1 MYSGITIGNELVFFL
16 KGLILGFVIAAP
28 TGPIGILCARRTLAV
43 GRRAGLASGM
53 GAATADVIYGFIAAF
68 GVTFI
73 SDMLMHHQSGLRI
86 GGGSLLCFLGI
97 RTFIERPERE
107 SPRTPSL
114 SRFAGMFTSTFFLT
128 LTNPTT
134 IFSLAAV
141 FAGFGLAG
149 ARGSFLSAGMLVLG
163 VFLGS
168 AVWWLF
174 LAGVVTLFKR
184 RIGEHQLQ
192 WINKIAG
199 VMISVTGAAAL
210 LSLKW

>member
-1 MYSGITIGNELVFFL
+1 MHEGITMGNEIHFFL

-28 TGPIGILCARRTLAV
+28 TGPIGILCARRTLTV
-43 GRRAGLASGM
+43 GRRAGFASGM

-68 GVTFI
+68 GVAFI
-73 SDMLMHHQSGLRI
+73 SNMLIEHQSELRL

-97 RTFIERPERE
+97 KTFIERPERE
-107 SPRTPSL
+107 PRRKLSL
-114 SRFAGMFTSTFFLT
+114 GRFAGMYTSTFFLT
-128 LTNPTT
+128 LTNPMT
-134 IFSLAAV
+134 IFSFAAV

-149 ARGSFLSAGMLVLG
+149 ARGSFMSAGVLVLG

-174 LAGVVTLFKR
+174 LVSIVTLFKR
-184 RIGEHQLQ
+184 RFGEPHLD
-192 WINKIAG
+192 WVNKIAG
-199 VMISVTGAAAL
+199 VIIGVTGVAAL

>member
-1 MYSGITIGNELVFFL
+1 MQAGIIERDILFFL

-28 TGPIGILCARRTLAV
+28 TGPIGIMCARRTLTV
-43 GRRAGLASGM
+43 GRRAGFASGM

-73 SDMLMHHQSGLRI
+73 SDMLIEHQSGLRLA
-86 GGGSLLCFLGI
+86 GGFLLCFLGI
-97 RTFIERPERE
+97 KTFVQRPERE
-107 SPRTPSL
+107 PLSKPSL
-114 SRFAGMFTSTFFLT
+114 SRFAGMYTSTFFLT
-128 LTNPTT
+128 LTNPAT

-149 ARGSFLSAGMLVLG
+149 ARGSILSAGVLVLG

-174 LAGVVTLFKR
+174 LAGVVTLLKR
-184 RIGEHQLQ
+184 RIGDPRLE
-192 WINKIAG
+192 WVNKIAG
-199 VMISVTGAAAL
+199 IIIALTGVGAL